1 MTEPQPQGITPAT
14 SVRVRYQDPTV
25 ATTPAVTAH
34 DIELVCEEGRVFG
47 PLNLTIPSTGLTIL
61 TGRAGSGR
69 TALALCL
76 AGRMKLTRGTLNV
89 LGHTKLSEINK
100 IVAIAGVDE
109 IDALDRELTIRTIL
123 GEHRAWSKRWLSW
136 TTRADDDYYR
146 SLCADVF
153 GDRDLP
159 PLDAYVAQISPLDR
173 LLIRISL
180 ALAPA
185 SRTPI
190 EMLVMDDLDQVVDAD
205 ERALLVHLLT
215 RIATRM
221 PVVVNSQNP
230 LPADTEGV
238 TTHIELFTDGHHL
251 QPEHTGLKTPAKED
265 K

>member
-1 MTEPQPQGITPAT
+1 MQQPGITPAT
-14 SVRVRYQDPTV
+14 SVRVRYQDPT
-25 ATTPAVTAH
+25 ADSTPAVTAH
-34 DIELVCEEGRVFG
+34 NIELVCEEGKVFG
-47 PLNLTIPSTGLTIL
+47 PLNFTIPSTGLTIL

-76 AGRMKLTRGTLNV
+76 AGRMKLTSGTLTV
-89 LGHTKLSEINK
+89 LGHTKLSQINK

-109 IDALDRELTIRTIL
+109 IDALDRELTVRTIL
-123 GEHRAWSKRWLSW
+123 SEHRAWSKRWLSW
-136 TTRADDDYYR
+136 TTRADENYYR
-146 SLCADVF
+146 TLCADVF

-185 SRTPI
+185 SRATI
-190 EMLVMDDLDQVVDAD
+190 RMLVMDDLDQVVDTD
-205 ERALLVHLLT
+205 ERALLVHLLA

-221 PVVVNSQNP
+221 PVIVNSQNP
-230 LPADTEGV
+230 LPEHTEGL

-251 QPEHTGLKTPAKED
+251 QPAHTGLETTPKED
-265 K
+265 N